1 MIEVLPFSGFRY
13 NNNIPLEKVLCLPYD
28 VISAEEKIKFL
39 ESHPYNFVRLT
50 LGEKSPTDYKEINK
64 LLTNW
69 IEKGVL
75 IKEEKSFYIYKQK
88 FLWGGRKETSM
99 GLLGLLK
106 LQPLGEEDIL
116 PHEQTFFAPKMDRL
130 EILRQCNANFEPI
143 WGIYEDK
150 EGFMSNLWKNFD
162 EKKSL
167 LYVETWDEREHI
179 LWKIPSSLE
188 NVIIEFFR
196 NKKILI
202 ADGHHRYEASWS
214 YYQERKENRF
224 SYVFILLTDLYDPG
238 IKVLPTHRILRKDI
252 NISLWELEEYFEII
266 EEEFGEDLDLLF
278 NPSNPFIYYYNGR
291 KIYKLFPK
299 LKYLSSKNEKSN
311 LWWVLPTT
319 LLQKGVWE
327 SILKIKEGE
336 LQEKNLIR
344 FSHSLKEV
352 EDLIKTKDFNS
363 AFILPGVPLEIIYTL
378 AIKGERL
385 PQKSTYFYPKPISG
399 LVFWKIDYEK

>member
-238 IKVLPTHRILRKDI
+238 IKVLPTHRILTKNI